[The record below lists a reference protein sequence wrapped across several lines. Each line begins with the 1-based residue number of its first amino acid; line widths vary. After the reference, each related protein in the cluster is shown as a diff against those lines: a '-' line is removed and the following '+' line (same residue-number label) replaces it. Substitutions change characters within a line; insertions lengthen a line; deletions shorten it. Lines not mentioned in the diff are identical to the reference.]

1 MEDNKMFY
9 GKREI
14 YLYEDE
20 EQYMGDIRD
29 FFEGIDMSSLNI
41 ADKIKLVILK
51 DMWATYYATC
61 VSSDP
66 SIDLAILTVSLLV
79 MANSIEDED
88 VKGDI
93 LDFTYDFV
101 HKLEDEVE
109 WSPCTNE
116 EIDKM
121 LVEAG
126 LIKINAY
133 YKMKKQLK
141 RALNKNIQKKD

>member
-1 MEDNKMFY
+1 MEDNEMFY
-9 GKREI
+9 GKRKI
-14 YLYEDE
+14 YLYEEE

-51 DMWATYYATC
+51 DMWATYYCTC
-61 VSSDP
+61 VCTDP
-66 SIDLAILTVSLLV
+66 FNLEILTVSLLV

-88 VKGDI
+88 VKGNI

-109 WSPCTNE
+109 WSPYTNE
-116 EIDKM
+116 KIDKM

-126 LIKINAY
+126 LIKINTY
-133 YKMKKQLK
+133 FKMKKQLK
-141 RALNKNIQKKD
+141 RILNKNKK